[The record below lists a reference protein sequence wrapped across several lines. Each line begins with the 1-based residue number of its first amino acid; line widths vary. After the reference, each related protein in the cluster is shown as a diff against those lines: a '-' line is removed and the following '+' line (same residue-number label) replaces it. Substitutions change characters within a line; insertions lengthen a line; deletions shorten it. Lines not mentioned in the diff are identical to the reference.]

1 MPDSVMRAALARPT
15 LITCGSRN
23 QMNGSASRPIR
34 AVNMSRTATLLHLKY
49 FSTRYLSKCVEIAQR
64 IGPENAKTSQD
75 ISVRLDDQL
84 MGVMIR
90 QLSLTNEVK

>member
-1 MPDSVMRAALARPT
+1 MPETVMRAALARPT
-15 LITCGSRN
+15 PTASGSRN

-34 AVNMSRTATLLHLKY
+34 AVKMSRTATLLHLKY
-49 FSTRYLSKCVEIAQR
+49 FSTRYLSKWVEMAQR

-75 ISVRLDDQL
+75 ISVRVDDQL
-84 MGVMIR
+84 LGVMIR